1 MSQKRNP
8 FTDLFGELIG
18 IALLVGAGLAV
29 VLGGIGYFIYWLVTT
44 AP

>member
-1 MSQKRNP
+1 MSQKRNQ

-18 IALLVGAGLAV
+18 IAFLVGAAFAIV
-29 VLGGIGYFIYWLVTT
+29 VGGIGYFIYWLVTT